1 MKKQNPGK
9 SRTYSIMHRLLPIVL
24 LVCSVCFAISCAKT
38 VRVYSPP
45 PFDLGGYGR
54 LGIIDFTDNAD
65 PSVSAYATQQFQ
77 DQVHSAQTG
86 IPILQMG
93 TEKEVL
99 RRIHADRLD
108 FKAFQKIGREYNVAA
123 VFCGNVLYSDIQT
136 DVRLKSVRD
145 LRANVNATLHATLS
159 AQLFET
165 DGGAAVWSNSVS
177 WNRKLGQ
184 INVNRRGNISAG
196 MRGYHDAY
204 RKLIPD
210 MAYDVTREFRGRYTL
225 QRIADNG
232 ARQ

>member
-1 MKKQNPGK
+1 MKKLNPGK
-9 SRTYSIMHRLLPIVL
+9 SRMHGIMHPLLPIVL
-24 LVCSVCFAISCAKT
+24 LVCGVCFAISCAKT

-93 TEKEVL
+93 TEREVL

-123 VFCGNVLYSDIQT
+123 VFCGSVRYSDIET

-145 LRANVNATLHATLS
+145 LKANVNATLHATMS
-159 AQLFET
+159 AQLYET
-165 DGGAAVWSNSVS
+165 EGGATLWSNTVS
-177 WNRKLGQ
+177 WQRKLGE
-184 INVNRRGNISAG
+184 INVNKRGNISAG
-196 MRGYHDAY
+196 MKGYHDAY

-210 MAYDVTREFRGRYTL
+210 MAYDVTREFRGRYIL
-225 QRIADNG
+225 QKVADNST
-232 ARQ
+232 R